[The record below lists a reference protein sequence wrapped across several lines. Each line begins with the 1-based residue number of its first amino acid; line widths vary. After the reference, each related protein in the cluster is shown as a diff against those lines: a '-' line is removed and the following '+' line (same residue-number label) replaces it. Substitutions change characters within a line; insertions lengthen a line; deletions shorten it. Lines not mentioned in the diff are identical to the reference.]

1 MAATK
6 NRIAIVATRLIQKN
20 GQHQVVQPVSAVVY
34 GSVHNTANSNK
45 FTAPV
50 GDGHAF
56 HTHLFASARAVN
68 KAVAASVNAGMQSAR
83 A

>member
-1 MAATK
+1 MTTTK
-6 NRIAIVATRLIQKN
+6 NRIAIPATRLIQKN
-20 GQHQVVQPVSAVVY
+20 GQHQVAQPVSAVAY

-45 FTAPV
+45 FAAPV

-56 HTHLFASARAVN
+56 HTHLFASARTVN
-68 KAVAASVNAGMQSAR
+68 KAVAASVNTGMQPAR